1 MGLNT
6 LPATTRAI
14 RGQKLPSR
22 RGFFKIAA
30 AAAVV
35 PALAAGVRGLAP
47 RGKLYDWQLEVMGAV
62 SELALWHEDPA
73 VAGRTIDQVR
83 SEVARLDGIFSL
95 YRGDSEISR
104 LNRDGFLDN
113 PSWELRDQLS
123 AGRRFSE
130 LSGGAFD
137 ISVQPLWALYAAHFW
152 SGAGPAQSE
161 TSADIDAAAR
171 GVAERLVDYRLIDI
185 GPRRIEFGRPG
196 MGVTLNSIG
205 QGFVADRIADMLSE
219 QGFTHVYADLGETR
233 LIGGH
238 PDGRPW
244 RIGLSDPKAPAHFGR
259 TLELENIGLAVS
271 GGYGTPFEETGRY
284 NHIFDPRT
292 GLSAAKMTAI
302 AVTAPSAM
310 IANGLATSIY
320 VAGREHAA
328 KILAAYPGARAVVTT
343 ANGEW
348 LGSGADGSFAA
359 LPAEGA

>member
-6 LPATTRAI
+6 LPATGMLGAI
-14 RGQKLPSR
+14 RGQKLRSR
-22 RGFFKIAA
+22 RGFLKIAA

-35 PALAAGVRGLAP
+35 PALAAGVRVVAP
-47 RGKLYDWQLEVMGAV
+47 RGKLYNGQLEVMGAV
-62 SELALWHEDPA
+62 SELALWHEDPV
-73 VAGRTIDQVR
+73 VAGRTLDQVR

-95 YRGDSEISR
+95 TRDDSEISR

-123 AGRRFSE
+123 AGRQFSE

-137 ISVQPLWALYAAHFW
+137 ISVQPLWQLYAAHFW
-152 SGAGPAQSE
+152 SGAGPARSE
-161 TSADIDAAAR
+161 KSADIDAAAR

-185 GPRRIEFGRPG
+185 GPRQIEFGRAG

-205 QGFVADRIADMLSE
+205 QGFIADRIADMLGE
-219 QGFTHVYADLGETR
+219 RGFRHVYADLGETR

-238 PDGRPW
+238 PEGRPW
-244 RIGLSDPKAPAHFGR
+244 RIGLRDPKDPVHFGR
-259 TLELENIGLAVS
+259 TLDLEDIGLAVS
-271 GGYGTPFEETGRY
+271 GGYGTAFEETGRY
-284 NHIFDPRT
+284 HHIFDPRT
-292 GLSAAKMTAI
+292 GLSAGKMTAI

-328 KILAAYPGARAVVTT
+328 KMLTAYPGAKAVITT
-343 ANGEW
+343 EGGEW
-348 LGSGADGSFAA
+348 LGSQVDQSFAA
-359 LPAEGA
+359 I

>member
-1 MGLNT
+1 MRLNT
-6 LPATTRAI
+6 LPAMSHAI
-14 RGQKLPSR
+14 LGSKPRSR
-22 RGFFKIAA
+22 RGVLKIAA

-35 PALAAGVRGLAP
+35 PTLVGGVRAIAP
-47 RGKLYDWQLEVMGAV
+47 RGRLYDWQLEVMGAV
-62 SELALWHEDPA
+62 SELAFWHTDPV

-83 SEVARLDGIFSL
+83 TEVTRLDGIFSL
-95 YRGDSEISR
+95 HRGDSEISR

-137 ISVQPLWALYAAHFW
+137 ISVQPLWQLYAAHFW
-152 SGAGPAQSE
+152 TGNK
-161 TSADIDAAAR
+161 SADIDLAAR
-171 GVAERLVDYRLIDI
+171 RVAERLVDYRRIDI
-185 GPRRIEFGRPG
+185 GPRRIVLGRPG

-205 QGFVADRIADMLSE
+205 QGFVADRIADMLRE
-219 QGFTHVYADLGETR
+219 QGFKHVYADLGETR

-244 RIGLSDPKAPAHFGR
+244 RIGLRDPKDPAHFGR
-259 TLELENIGLAVS
+259 TLDLEDIGLAVS

-292 GLSAAKMTAI
+292 GLSASKMTAI

-328 KILAAYPGARAVVTT
+328 KILAAYPRAKAVITT
-343 ANGEW
+343 ADGEW
-348 LGSGADGSFAA
+348 LASQDDGSFAA
-359 LPAEGA
+359 I

>member
-1 MGLNT
+1 MHLNT
-6 LPATTRAI
+6 LPATGMPRAI
-14 RGQKLPSR
+14 GGQNPPSR
-22 RGFFKIAA
+22 RGFLKIAA
-30 AAAVV
+30 AAAIV
-35 PALAAGVRGLAP
+35 PTLAGGVRVLAP
-47 RGKLYDWQLEVMGAV
+47 RGRLYDWKLEVMGAS
-62 SELALWHEDPA
+62 SELALWHQDPA

-83 SEVARLDGIFSL
+83 TEVARLDGIFSL
-95 YRGDSEISR
+95 YRDDSEISR

-152 SGAGPAQSE
+152 TG
-161 TSADIDAAAR
+161 TKSADIDADAR
-171 GVAERLVDYRLIDI
+171 RVAEHLVDYRRIDI
-185 GPRRIEFGRPG
+185 GPRRISFGRPG

-205 QGFVADRIADMLSE
+205 QGFIADRIAGMLAE
-219 QGFTHVYADLGETR
+219 QGFKHVYADLGETR

-244 RIGLSDPKAPAHFGR
+244 RIGLRDPNDPARFGR
-259 TLELENIGLAVS
+259 TLDLEDIGLAVS
-271 GGYGTPFEETGRY
+271 GGYGTQFEETGRY

-292 GLSAAKMTAI
+292 GLSADRMTAI

-320 VAGREHAA
+320 VAGREQAA
-328 KILAAYPGARAVVTT
+328 KILAAYPGARAVITT
-343 ANGEW
+343 ADDQW
-348 LGSGADGSFAA
+348 L
-359 LPAEGA
+359 EI